1 MLVMG
6 QPINIEY
13 TVYIWREGQD
23 FIAHAMP
30 LDVMSSG
37 RTREQA
43 RQALQ
48 EAVSLFLATALECG
62 TLQDIL
68 EESGY
73 DLVQGNWQGPDWLAI
88 EKQSAIVGR

>member
-1 MLVMG
+1 MG

-13 TVYIWREGQD
+13 TVALWREGKHYV
-23 FIAHAMP
+23 AHAMP

-37 RTREQA
+37 RTREEA

-48 EAVSLFLATALECG
+48 EAVSLFLTTALEYG
-62 TLQDIL
+62 TLKDIL

-73 DLVQGNWQGPDWLAI
+73 EFIHGNWQSPDWLAI
-88 EKQSAIVGR
+88 EKHAAVLGQ